1 MRAAEVT
8 ARKGGGS
15 TAIGVIVEPSCADG
29 ERRRT
34 LRILRLHVSPSLGPG
49 TVVLQCLLLR
59 RKSGPERAVPLCV
72 GPLYAF
78 SYGNFPYVV
87 IYS

>member
-15 TAIGVIVEPSCADG
+15 TAIGMTVEPSCADG

-49 TVVLQCLLLR
+49 TVVLQCLLFR
-59 RKSGPERAVPLCV
+59 RKLGPEREGPPFCVPLNNL
-72 GPLYAF
+72 PTEF
-78 SYGNFPYVV
+78 SPT
-87 IYS
+87 S